1 MISRIRG
8 GPKRDSDI
16 IQSDVT
22 DWWGF
27 VGLIFREKLY
37 PHFRRA
43 LVPLGLSMMLLSMN
57 GVQLFVGGSVW
68 MFK

>member
-1 MISRIRG
+1 MISRTRG

-16 IQSDVT
+16 IQSDVA

-37 PHFRRA
+37 PHFRGA
-43 LVPLGLSMMLLSMN
+43 LVLLGLRMTLLS
-57 GVQLFVGGSVW
+57 LSVIVSARVCADV
-68 MFK
+68 

>member
-1 MISRIRG
+1 MISGTRG

-22 DWWGF
+22 DGWGF

-37 PHFRRA
+37 LHFRRA
-43 LVPLGLSMMLLSMN
+43 LVPLELSMMLLSLS
-57 GVQLFVGGSVW
+57 GV
-68 MFK
+68 